1 VTKEAGTNAAVTG
14 SASAWHIQLF
24 STAANA
30 PLRWRLLSGN
40 NRDMGR
46 GLEQYSDVHSCEL
59 AIKEFQA
66 NIEELVPRVRRVDPS
81 QWIFQI
87 CWRDQPIAAA
97 GHRFDRLIRCEQGMD
112 QFLENFATA
121 PVGGTVMLS
130 DSRRWRT
137 AS

>member
-1 VTKEAGTNAAVTG
+1 VTSG
-14 SASAWHIQLF
+14 SATAKPGSSAWHIQLF
-24 STAANA
+24 STAVSA
-30 PLRWRLLSGN
+30 PIRWRLLSGN

-46 GLEQYSDVHSCEL
+46 STEQYADAHACEL
-59 AIKEFQA
+59 AIKELQSNA
-66 NIEELVPRVRRVDPS
+66 DELVAKVRRVDPS

-87 CWRDQPIAAA
+87 WWRDLPIAAA
-97 GHRFDRLIRCEQGMD
+97 GHRFDRLIRCEQGME

-121 PVGGTVMLS
+121 PVGATVMLS